1 VPGSR
6 CDLMQAGFRHRF
18 GPMKALRF
26 LRIWLLI
33 SIPLGLSVG
42 RFIKV
47 GKGPPSPG
55 KGPR

>member
-1 VPGSR
+1 
-6 CDLMQAGFRHRF
+6 MQAGFRHRF

-33 SIPLGLSVG
+33 SIPLGLLVG